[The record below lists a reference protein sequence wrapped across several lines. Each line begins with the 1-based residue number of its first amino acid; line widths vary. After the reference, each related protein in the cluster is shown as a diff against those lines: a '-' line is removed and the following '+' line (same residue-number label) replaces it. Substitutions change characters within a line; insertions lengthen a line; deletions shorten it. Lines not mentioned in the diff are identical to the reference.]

1 MTCKSIVGAYLIK
14 SSTSKHILTKD
25 VADDMWSPDVYPPE
39 STTLT
44 FSGPITPGSV
54 YDTIDTEGWPNR
66 LGKSLVSSAIDQSS
80 RHNFGELHEICSK
93 PHARHEM
100 PQQR

>member
-1 MTCKSIVGAYLIK
+1 MPQMTLWPPGVC
-14 SSTSKHILTKD
+14 
-25 VADDMWSPDVYPPE
+25 PPE

-44 FSGPITPGSV
+44 FSGLVIAGFV
-54 YDTIDTEGWPNR
+54 DDTSDTEGWPNR

-80 RHNFGELHEICSK
+80 MHNFGELHEICSK